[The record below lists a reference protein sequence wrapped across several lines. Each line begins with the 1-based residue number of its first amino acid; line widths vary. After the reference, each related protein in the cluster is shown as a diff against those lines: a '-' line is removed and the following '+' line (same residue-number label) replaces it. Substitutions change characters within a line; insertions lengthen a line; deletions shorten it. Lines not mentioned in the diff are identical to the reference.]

1 MGSPEKRSNRSAGDD
16 ASAGDDS
23 NLLAGGAASRRL
35 EAVGDG
41 GGELDV
47 GAAGGRGQLVEDDL
61 GSGLEVAVEG
71 DADHRPAAG
80 REVRLEPVNVDQA
93 AWADGVDDHHRGAGQ
108 PPVAGLVPP
117 LQGPAGRAG
126 AVEAGG
132 GDHDEV
138 G

>member
-1 MGSPEKRSNRSAGDD
+1 MGSPEKRSNRSAGDGG
-16 ASAGDDS
+16 SAGDDS

-41 GGELDV
+41 GGELDG
-47 GAAGGRGQLVEDDL
+47 GAGRRRGQLVQDDL

-93 AWADGVDDHHRGAGQ
+93 GW
-108 PPVAGLVPP
+108 
-117 LQGPAGRAG
+117 
-126 AVEAGG
+126 AGG
-132 GDHDEV
+132 GYAH
-138 G
+138 